1 LIDLGLLTFYNIS
14 ALTTITQDNTGNVT
28 FIPRG
33 EGVTQYEIYFG
44 DGTVAPAYVKTRWHG
59 NI

>member
-1 LIDLGLLTFYNIS
+1 LLSENDLIDLALGAPANIS

-28 FIPRG
+28 FMPRG

-44 DGTVAPAYVKTRWHG
+44 DTVCQHM
-59 NI
+59 